1 MHFGSVLWA
10 ILGISLLI
18 FVHELGHYLA
28 ARLAGVRVE
37 VFSIG
42 FGPRLCGFVL
52 RGTDFR
58 LSLVPFGG
66 FVMVAGQDPGDRR
79 HPPRESLHGKTIGQ
93 RALFWSGGVLM
104 NLLFALVVFPLV
116 FHAGVPVT
124 PPIAGTVRHGSPAWE
139 AGLQRGE
146 RILTVQGKPL
156 QSFDSLHTEI
166 ALHGQRPV
174 QLQVRGIDG
183 AVRTVTALPRFD
195 PGDRLYELGIN
206 VPILRA
212 LLRPAPGGPTETAGV
227 REGDELVAVDGVALD
242 GPRFEEAVDRLEYS
256 PDEVRTLRVRRDGA
270 ELDLAVA
277 PRPAPSGSR
286 GRLGVRQVARAIV
299 GIRPGCRLVDELGLQ
314 RGDVLLAVDGEA
326 FRGGELR
333 AALSAAGRLRLH
345 LARDG
350 RELVVEQSATAD
362 ERAALA
368 EHLALG
374 ADPALLLEP
383 TPGGPAAAAGLL
395 PGDRLEAVDGEAV
408 TDLAG
413 LRRIVEPAGE
423 KALQLRVRR
432 LAAGPVTFDPA
443 TGDLLRSE
451 TVTLEIAPRPR
462 PTLGVEAEFEL
473 PSEELRAE
481 SFGHA
486 IVLGAGNSLDLV
498 KQLFV
503 TLKRLATG
511 EVGAQ
516 NLGGIIR
523 ISQFSYQAAR
533 RGPGWF
539 WYFLAVL
546 SVNLALVNLLPVPV
560 LDGGHLVFLLIER
573 IKGSPVSTRVLGY
586 SQVLGLVF
594 VLLLVLFVTYND
606 ILRLF

>member
-1 MHFGSVLWA
+1 
-10 ILGISLLI
+10 
-18 FVHELGHYLA
+18 
-28 ARLAGVRVE
+28 
-37 VFSIG
+37 
-42 FGPRLCGFVL
+42 
-52 RGTDFR
+52 
-58 LSLVPFGG
+58 
-66 FVMVAGQDPGDRR
+66 
-79 HPPRESLHGKTIGQ
+79 
-93 RALFWSGGVLM
+93 
-104 NLLFALVVFPLV
+104 
-116 FHAGVPVT
+116 
-124 PPIAGTVRHGSPAWE
+124 
-139 AGLQRGE
+139 
-146 RILTVQGKPL
+146 
-156 QSFDSLHTEI
+156 
-166 ALHGQRPV
+166 
-174 QLQVRGIDG
+174 
-183 AVRTVTALPRFD
+183 
-195 PGDRLYELGIN
+195 
-206 VPILRA
+206 
-212 LLRPAPGGPTETAGV
+212 
-227 REGDELVAVDGVALD
+227 
-242 GPRFEEAVDRLEYS
+242 
-256 PDEVRTLRVRRDGA
+256 
-270 ELDLAVA
+270 
-277 PRPAPSGSR
+277 
-286 GRLGVRQVARAIV
+286 
-299 GIRPGCRLVDELGLQ
+299 
-314 RGDVLLAVDGEA
+314 
-326 FRGGELR
+326 
-333 AALSAAGRLRLH
+333 
-345 LARDG
+345 
-350 RELVVEQSATAD
+350 
-362 ERAALA
+362 
-368 EHLALG
+368 
-374 ADPALLLEP
+374 
-383 TPGGPAAAAGLL
+383 L